1 MMRTILKAMKI
12 FVAVI
17 LMSVCNMANSDEMAK
32 RGLNMLY
39 DYESVETYQ
48 IIPEFSI
55 SVVEARC
62 TEGKKV
68 LGGGYTLVSGGD
80 WQLQSL
86 GPSPDGAGYYLE
98 IWSLGE
104 EPQEVK
110 VTAMCAYVSRKF
122 D

>member
-1 MMRTILKAMKI
+1 MKALKI

-17 LMSVCNMANSDEMAK
+17 LMSVCSMAGSNEMAK
-32 RGLNMLY
+32 HGTNMLY

-48 IIPEFSI
+48 FIPEFST

-68 LGGGYTLVSGGD
+68 LGGGYTLVSGGA
-80 WQLQSL
+80 WRLQSL
-86 GPSPDGAGYYLE
+86 GPSPGGAGYYLE
-98 IWSLGE
+98 IGSIGE
-104 EPQEVK
+104 EPQEVI
-110 VTAMCAYVSRKF
+110 VTAICAYVSKKN

>member
-1 MMRTILKAMKI
+1 MKALKI

-17 LMSVCNMANSDEMAK
+17 LMSVCSMAGSNEMAK
-32 RGLNMLY
+32 RGLNVLY

-48 IIPEFSI
+48 FIPEFSF

-80 WQLQSL
+80 WEMQSL

-98 IWSLGE
+98 ILSLGE

-110 VTAMCAYVSRKF
+110 VTAICAYVSKKSN
-122 D
+122 